1 MPVNYIAARQIL
13 DSAVRYLSE
22 IQFTLHHSEWRS
34 VWDAMDIL
42 DVAWLDTHVAE
53 RAKA

>member
-1 MPVNYIAARQIL
+1 MPVNYIAARQVL
-13 DSAVRYLSE
+13 DSAVSYLSE

-42 DVAWLDTHVAE
+42 DVAWLDAVA
-53 RAKA
+53 AKQV

>member
-1 MPVNYIAARQIL
+1 MPVNYIAARQVL
-13 DSAVRYLSE
+13 DSAYSHLSK
-22 IQFTLHHSEWRS
+22 IQLTLHSSEWRS